1 MRVRRVSNN
10 QPDENTRER
19 THVIGTFYT
28 RPLFS
33 PCLVIEFSPLT
44 GAHLIKSPA
53 GYHDLFGSCNEKSF
67 GEPGGG
73 RETARYSG
81 GDIAGDV
88 NFLAVGESRGAFAA
102 SPDTMYL
109 LPRYVIHVS
118 FCAVPFDTA
127 APLPLPLSE
136 FARGDQHRYV
146 PLREKE
152 RASERTNER
161 FLYAHG
167 MSARHEECPSPFL
180 PPLRQVI
187 DSINVSMPVTRI
199 RDRRPDE
206 SPRALLFKLR

>member
-88 NFLAVGESRGAFAA
+88 NFLAAGESRGAFAA

-127 APLPLPLSE
+127 APLPRPLSE

-152 RASERTNER
+152 RASERTNVFYTRMECR
-161 FLYAHG
+161 RAMKNALPHSSLP
-167 MSARHEECPSPFL
+167 SARL
-180 PPLRQVI
+180 
-187 DSINVSMPVTRI
+187 SIR
-199 RDRRPDE
+199 
-206 SPRALLFKLR
+206 